1 MNCPKCGSDMGRN
14 RRYCDRCGTDTAV
27 MMRLYRLSNRYYNEG
42 LTRAKVRDLSGAVLM
57 LRKSLEHNKRNIDA
71 RNLIGLVYYEMG
83 EPITALSEWII
94 SKHFQPENNDADY
107 FIDKV
112 QSNPAKLDAV
122 NQTVKKYN
130 QALAYAKQ
138 GSDDLAMLQLR
149 KAIGVRPGYVK
160 ALQLLALLYM
170 KSEEYEKARRCLL
183 RAQKIDVANTITL
196 SYLAEIEN
204 ILNPEGQPVRA
215 EKETEGISYQPIS
228 TGVSF
233 KEDKPNYMAFV
244 TFFAGILIGICVLY
258 LLVVPTIRSDAKE
271 QYAKKERDYGA
282 EIASYSATIS
292 VLNDEIATL
301 KDELEVAEN
310 KIKRLQQENES
321 IPIFDSEAFE
331 QAMFVLMEYSDLE
344 DKILQAEEEPEDGKT
359 DEDAKQEELKELL
372 DDLIVYAKKLRD
384 HKDGAALMSAAERRY
399 KEIEAQI
406 VGRIKL
412 YGYDIGHELYND
424 GEYEEAIP
432 YFLAVCE
439 ACDEDADTLYFLAR
453 SYQRSGDTA
462 NAGVYYTQLFT
473 EYPDS
478 DRAEMA
484 HQVWSE

>member
-1 MNCPKCGSDMGRN
+1 MNCPKCGYDVGRN
-14 RRYCDRCGTDTAV
+14 RRYCDRCGTDMAV

-42 LTRAKVRDLSGAVLM
+42 LARAKVRDLSGAVLM
-57 LRKSLEHNKRNIDA
+57 LRKSLEHNKKNIDA

-107 FIDKV
+107 FIHKV

-138 GSDDLAMLQLR
+138 GNDDLAMLQLR

-170 KSEEYEKARRCLL
+170 KSEEYEKARRCLI
-183 RAQKIDVANTITL
+183 RAQRIDVANTITL

-215 EKETEGISYQPIS
+215 EKEVEGISYQPVS

-233 KEDKPNYMAFV
+233 KEDKPNYMAFI
-244 TFFAGILIGICVLY
+244 TFFAGILIGICALY
-258 LLVVPTIRSDAKE
+258 LLIVPTIRSDVQEK
-271 QYAKKERDYGA
+271 YAKKERDYGA
-282 EIASYSATIS
+282 EIASYTTTIS
-292 VLNDEIATL
+292 VQRDEIESL
-301 KDELEVAEN
+301 KDELEVAQN
-310 KIKRLQQENES
+310 KIKSLQQENES

-331 QAMFVLMEYSDLE
+331 QAMFVLMEYSELE
-344 DKILQAEEEPEDGKT
+344 DKILQAEEEPENGKV
-359 DEDAKQEELKELL
+359 DQEARQKAIKVLL
-372 DDLIVYAKKLRD
+372 DDLVVYVKKLRD
-384 HKDGAALMSAAERRY
+384 HKEGAALMPSSERKY
-399 KEIEAQI
+399 KEIEARI

-412 YGYDIGHELYND
+412 YGYDIGHQLYD
-424 GEYEEAIP
+424 DKKYEEAIP
-432 YFLAVCE
+432 YLYTVYDVCGV
-439 ACDEDADTLYFLAR
+439 DEDTLYFLAR
-453 SYQRSGDTA
+453 SYQRSGDKI
-462 NAGVYYTQLFT
+462 NAEIYFTQLFT
-473 EYPDS
+473 EYPDG

-484 HQVWSE
+484 HGIWP

>member
-1 MNCPKCGSDMGRN
+1 MNCPKCGFEMGRN
-14 RRYCDRCGTDTAV
+14 RRYCDRCGTDMAV

-42 LTRAKVRDLSGAVLM
+42 LARAKVRDLSGAVLM
-57 LRKSLEHNKRNIDA
+57 LRKSLEHNKRNINA
-71 RNLIGLVYYEMG
+71 RNLLGLVYYEMG
-83 EPITALSEWII
+83 EPITALGEWII

-107 FIDKV
+107 FIDRV

-149 KAIGVRPGYVK
+149 KALSVRPGYVK

-170 KSEEYEKARRCLL
+170 KSEEYEKAKRCLL
-183 RAQKIDVANTITL
+183 RAQRIDVANTLTL

-204 ILNPEGQPVRA
+204 TLNPEGQPVRK
-215 EKETEGISYQPIS
+215 EKEVEGISYQPVA

-244 TFFAGILIGICVLY
+244 TFFAGILIGIGVLY
-258 LLVVPTIRSDAKE
+258 LLIVPTIRSDVKA

-282 EIASYSATIS
+282 EIASYTASIS
-292 VLNDEIATL
+292 VLQDEIEDL
-301 KDELEVAEN
+301 KDQLEVAEN

-344 DKILQAEEEPEDGKT
+344 DKILQAEEEPEDGKV
-359 DEDAKQEELKELL
+359 DEAAKQEELKALL
-372 DDLIVYAKKLRD
+372 ADLMVYEKKLRD
-384 HKDGAALMSAAERRY
+384 HKAGAALMPAAERRY

-412 YGYDIGHELYND
+412 YGYEIGHELYND
-424 GEYEEAIP
+424 AEYEAAIP
-432 YFLAVCE
+432 YLHTVCDV
-439 ACDEDADTLYFLAR
+439 CGGDADTLYFLAR
-453 SYQRSGDTA
+453 SYQRSGDDT
-462 NAGVYYTQLFT
+462 NAGVYFTQLFT

-478 DRAEMA
+478 DRADMA
-484 HQVWSE
+484 RDVWSE